1 MAAHSDGSVWYL
13 VDEMQYYFGFYISGS
28 FHSSDWFW
36 IPKNQ
41 SHHYCSA
48 KENLVKGRVAS
59 ITLLVF
65 IKTLFFSI
73 LDSSPAKVHKP
84 LHDRPLSVS
93 STKSSQI
100 RSFSPFRA
108 TIRSSQN
115 SAGGGVYGSVIYH
128 NRPPQTRLRCGKY
141 YVLQNKYVA
150 FYFLVKLTFN

>member
-1 MAAHSDGSVWYL
+1 MKCNTILDFIRSTSLFLFAFIPFLGLILDYPKT
-13 VDEMQYYFGFYISGS
+13 QIFGY
-28 FHSSDWFW
+28 
-36 IPKNQ
+36 Q
-41 SHHYCSA
+41 SHHYWSA
-48 KENLVKGRVAS
+48 KENLVKGRIAS
-59 ITLLVF
+59 ITLLVLF
-65 IKTLFFSI
+65 KKTRTLFFFSI

-115 SAGGGVYGSVIYH
+115 SGGGVYGSVIYH

-141 YVLQNKYVA
+141 YVA
-150 FYFLVKLTFN
+150 FNFLVKLTLN

>member
-1 MAAHSDGSVWYL
+1 M
-13 VDEMQYYFGFYISGS
+13 
-28 FHSSDWFW
+28 
-36 IPKNQ
+36 
-41 SHHYCSA
+41 
-48 KENLVKGRVAS
+48 KGRVAS

-150 FYFLVKLTFN
+150 FNFLVKLTFN